1 MQQKKKKILKKKNE
15 EEEEEERPDDDGR
28 ERKNL
33 LLKICC
39 ASLGRRR
46 RRRQKTSTKTTTNH
60 MSNSNTA
67 SNSSGL
73 YPPPS
78 EGMPGRRRRSN
89 NNTNNGALRIQVLG
103 GAPFL
108 FDEAQLP
115 FALGFLSAMALR
127 FITKTVN
134 RGYDLPPKQIGVTD
148 KFGKKKSIRRLEPTD
163 YDKGFVDLLK
173 QLTVAPKMSKKKFVK
188 RWHQMRDGPEFCYV
202 LENDAKTKIIATAT
216 LVVERKFGRNLGLS
230 GHVEDVVVDENFRDS
245 GLGKVMID
253 AMSIISRNHVKCYKT
268 ILDCSADNVQFYEKC
283 GFGAKEIQMAKY
295 YTDDRGY
302 GNSYAYENENNKS
315 SSNKRDGIMKL
326 NNGDKNKNNENNGSS
341 SSTSER
347 KKSARRRVTYAAG
360 TDDGF
365 VGSPVKAL
373 NQTVYYSDE
382 D

>member
-1 MQQKKKKILKKKNE
+1 
-15 EEEEEERPDDDGR
+15 
-28 ERKNL
+28 
-33 LLKICC
+33 
-39 ASLGRRR
+39 
-46 RRRQKTSTKTTTNH
+46 
-60 MSNSNTA
+60 
-67 SNSSGL
+67 
-73 YPPPS
+73 
-78 EGMPGRRRRSN
+78 MPGRRRRS

-268 ILDCSADNVQFYEKC
+268 ILDCSAENVQFYEKC